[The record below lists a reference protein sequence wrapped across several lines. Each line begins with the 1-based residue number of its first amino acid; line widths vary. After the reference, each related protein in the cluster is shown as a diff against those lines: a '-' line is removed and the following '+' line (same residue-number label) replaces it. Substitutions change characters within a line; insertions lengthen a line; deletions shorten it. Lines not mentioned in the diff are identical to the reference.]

1 MIGDDFVGLSLQL
14 RNLMK
19 ILTIITQKI
28 FLRLR
33 AYFIILSP
41 AHDERERLEFLK
53 LPLPARA
60 GGKDLRE
67 IVFKRVFT
75 RIATLRYSVSF
86 RLLLPQSVVVGV
98 RQEVFLVSVHDS
110 RKA

>member
-1 MIGDDFVGLSLQL
+1 MQAQKSVENPKDNQAENL
-14 RNLMK
+14 RAP
-19 ILTIITQKI
+19 
-28 FLRLR
+28 LR

-41 AHDERERLEFLK
+41 AHDERERLEFPK